1 MQGGCPMQKKKRKN
15 TSKTIW
21 MGILLILVFYVLS
34 TLYQQQQELK
44 HLKQQEMSSLQEI
57 EKIQQDID
65 ILNQQLE
72 VSNDDQYIE
81 KIARQQLKMIGSNEI
96 MVIDIGEQ

>member
-1 MQGGCPMQKKKRKN
+1 MQKKKRKN

-21 MGILLILVFYVLS
+21 IGALLILGFYVVS

-44 HLKQQEMSSLQEI
+44 HLKQQEISYLQEI

-81 KIARQQLKMIGSNEI
+81 KIARQQLKMIGSDEI
-96 MVIDIGEQ
+96 MVIDIGEE

>member
-1 MQGGCPMQKKKRKN
+1 MQKKKRKN

-21 MGILLILVFYVLS
+21 VGILLILGFYVVV

-44 HLKQQEMSSLQEI
+44 YLKQQEMGYLQEI

-65 ILNQQLE
+65 VLNQQLE

-81 KIARQQLKMIGSNEI
+81 KIARQQLKMIGSDEI
-96 MVIDIGEQ
+96 TIIDLGEQ